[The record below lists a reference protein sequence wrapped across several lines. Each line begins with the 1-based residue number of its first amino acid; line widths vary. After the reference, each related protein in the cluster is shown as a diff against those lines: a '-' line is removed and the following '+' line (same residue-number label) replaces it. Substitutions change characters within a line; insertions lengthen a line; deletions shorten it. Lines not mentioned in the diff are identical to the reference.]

1 MMETHMNNL
10 LFQVDDRPPLITTT
24 LLAAQHML
32 AALGGIIAVPLVV
45 GAVLKL
51 PADQIVALI
60 NAALLGSGLVTII
73 QCKGVGPI
81 GIRLPC
87 VMGTS
92 FAFVGA
98 AISIGLE
105 HGVPGILG
113 SSLAGSVVMIVGSC
127 FMPQIRKLFPHAVTA
142 VVVTMIGL
150 SLVPVAID
158 WAAGGKGS
166 GAHYGDPINLGIALF
181 VLVTVIALVQYGK
194 GIFSAAA
201 VVLGM
206 FVGYLVCLGLG
217 LIDFSSV
224 QKAAVFALPQPIQ
237 YGMTFPISGIVA
249 MGVAYVVT
257 MVETTGTFMALG
269 SATNTKMRGKTL
281 ARGVLCDGVGSA
293 CVAMLGSP
301 PVSTFAQNVGVIS
314 LTGVA
319 SRHVVALT
327 GVMLVLAGLFP
338 VLGAVVVTIPQ
349 PVLGGAGLMMF
360 AMIIAAGVQ
369 MLSNVEH
376 NKRTGL
382 IIAVSIGCG
391 LAVSVRPELLVKLPA
406 FVQEIFGSG
415 ISTAAIVAV
424 ALNLILPERPVEA
437 NDDEEEEVPQP
448 MLVKKLETA

>member
-1 MMETHMNNL
+1 MNNL
-10 LFQVDDRPPLITTT
+10 LFQVDDRPPLVTTV

-60 NAALLGSGLVTII
+60 NAALLGSGIVTII

-98 AISIGLE
+98 AISIGFE

-113 SSLAGSVVMIVGSC
+113 SSLAASVVMIVGSC

-166 GAHYGDPINLGIALF
+166 GASYGAPVNLGIALF
-181 VLVTVIALVQYGK
+181 VLVTVIALVQWGK

-201 VVLGM
+201 VVIGM
-206 FVGYLVCLGLG
+206 VVGYVVCLGMG

-224 QKAAVFALPQPIQ
+224 QKAAVFALPQPAQ
-237 YGMTFPISGIVA
+237 YGLTFPISGIVA
-249 MGVAYVVT
+249 MAVAYVVT

-269 SATNTKMRGKTL
+269 AATNTKMRGKTL
-281 ARGVLCDGVGSA
+281 SRGVLCDGVGSA
-293 CVAMLGSP
+293 FAALLGSP

-327 GVMLVLAGLFP
+327 GVMLALAGLFP

-369 MLSNVEH
+369 MLSKVEH

-424 ALNLILPERPVEA
+424 VMNLVLPERPVEA
-437 NDDEEEEVPQP
+437 SEDEEDEVPQP
-448 MLVKKLETA
+448 MLVKKMEAA

>member
-1 MMETHMNNL
+1 MNKL
-10 LFQVDDRPPLITTT
+10 LYQVDDHPPLIMTV
-24 LLAAQHML
+24 LLALQHML

-51 PADQIVALI
+51 PSDQMVALV
-60 NAALLGSGLVTII
+60 NAALLGSGVVTFI
-73 QCKGVGPI
+73 QCKGVGPV

-98 AISIGLE
+98 AISVGLE

-113 SSLAGSVVMIVGSC
+113 SSLAASLVMIVGSF
-127 FMPQIRKLFPHAVTA
+127 FMPQIRKLFPHSVTA

-158 WAAGGKGS
+158 WAAGGKAP
-166 GAHYGDPINLGIALF
+166 GANYGAPMNLGIAVF
-181 VLVTVIALVQYGK
+181 VLVAVIALVQYGK

-206 FVGYLVCLGLG
+206 FIGYLVCLGLG
-217 LIDFSSV
+217 MVDFSSV
-224 QKAAVFALPQPIQ
+224 HKAEIFALPQPLH
-237 YGMTFPISGIVA
+237 YGLTFPVSGIVA
-249 MGVAYVVT
+249 MAIAYLVT

-269 SATNTKMRGKTL
+269 GATQTKMRGKLL
-281 ARGVLCDGVGSA
+281 ARGVLCDGLGSA
-293 CVAMLGSP
+293 FAAVLSSP
-301 PVSTFAQNVGVIS
+301 PVSTFAQNVGVVS

-327 GVMLVLAGLFP
+327 GVLLALAGLFP

-360 AMIIAAGVQ
+360 AMIIAAGMQ
-369 MLSNVEH
+369 MLSKVEQ
-376 NKRTGL
+376 NKRTGI
-382 IIAVSIGCG
+382 IIAVSVGCG
-391 LAVSVRPELLVKLPA
+391 LAVTVRPELLSKLPA
-406 FVQEIFGSG
+406 FVHEIFGSG
-415 ISTAAIVAV
+415 ITVGALMAV
-424 ALNLILPERPVEA
+424 FLNLVLPERPVEA
-437 NDDEEEEVPQP
+437 GDEDDELVPQA
-448 MLVKKLETA
+448 MLTKELEVA

>member
-1 MMETHMNNL
+1 MNKL
-10 LFQVDDRPPLITTT
+10 LYQVDDHPPLIMTV
-24 LLAAQHML
+24 LLALQHML

-51 PADQIVALI
+51 PSDQMVALV
-60 NAALLGSGLVTII
+60 NAALLGSGVVTFI
-73 QCKGVGPI
+73 QCKGVGPV

-98 AISIGLE
+98 AISVGLE

-113 SSLAGSVVMIVGSC
+113 SSLAASLVMIVGSF
-127 FMPQIRKLFPHAVTA
+127 FMPQIRKLFPHSVTA

-158 WAAGGKGS
+158 WAAGGKAP
-166 GAHYGDPINLGIALF
+166 GANYGAPMNLGIAVF
-181 VLVTVIALVQYGK
+181 VLVAVIALVQYGK

-206 FVGYLVCLGLG
+206 FIGYLVCLGLG
-217 LIDFSSV
+217 MVDFSSV
-224 QKAAVFALPQPIQ
+224 HKAEIFALPQPLH
-237 YGMTFPISGIVA
+237 YGLTFPLSGIVA
-249 MGVAYVVT
+249 MAIAYLVT

-269 SATNTKMRGKTL
+269 GATQTKMRGKLL
-281 ARGVLCDGVGSA
+281 ARGVLCDGLGSA
-293 CVAMLGSP
+293 FAAVLSSP
-301 PVSTFAQNVGVIS
+301 PVSTFAQNVGVVS

-327 GVMLVLAGLFP
+327 GVLLALAGLFP

-360 AMIIAAGVQ
+360 AMIIAAGMQ
-369 MLSNVEH
+369 MLSKVEQ
-376 NKRTGL
+376 NKRTGI
-382 IIAVSIGCG
+382 IIAVSVGCG
-391 LAVSVRPELLVKLPA
+391 LAVTVRPELLSKLPA
-406 FVQEIFGSG
+406 FVHEIFGSG
-415 ISTAAIVAV
+415 ITVGALMAV
-424 ALNLILPERPVEA
+424 FLNLVLPERPVETG
-437 NDDEEEEVPQP
+437 DEEDELVPQA
-448 MLVKKLETA
+448 MLTKELEVA